1 METSATVKMLVSMA
15 VGSVVGVLSVEC
27 GPMEPVGGGRS
38 LTGKTPAVAT
48 GNATGGSEVVIDLTP
63 SAGPG
68 GSTGSSSA
76 TVTVMPASAAAN
88 CGIQT
93 RNPTSLPVDLLLV
106 LDRSGS
112 MNDDIASNAT
122 CGNRGAPAGCAARWP
137 TMTGA
142 LAQVLAASPAG
153 VQWGLKLFT
162 SPGGQVCTV
171 NPGAD
176 VAVGPDTAAQIEAA
190 IAGTTPQGETPTS
203 AAMNAAIS
211 YFNTVNDGLAHYMLL
226 ATDGQPNCDPGT
238 SGNVTTKSVGDT
250 VAAITT
256 AAAPGSDIETY
267 VIGIGPSIGNLDNF
281 ATAGGTGTYFP
292 ATSPGDLTSAL
303 SAIAGAVAS
312 CVFTMDAA
320 PPDPSNLGVYLDKG
334 TKVPPDT
341 LNGYSL
347 GADGVTV
354 TFSGT
359 FCDGIKNGTY
369 HVMQVFFG
377 CPGGPS
383 PPEIVP

>member
-1 METSATVKMLVSMA
+1 
-15 VGSVVGVLSVEC
+15 
-27 GPMEPVGGGRS
+27 
-38 LTGKTPAVAT
+38 
-48 GNATGGSEVVIDLTP
+48 
-63 SAGPG
+63 
-68 GSTGSSSA
+68 
-76 TVTVMPASAAAN
+76 
-88 CGIQT
+88 
-93 RNPTSLPVDLLLV
+93 
-106 LDRSGS
+106 
-112 MNDDIASNAT
+112 
-122 CGNRGAPAGCAARWP
+122 
-137 TMTGA
+137 
-142 LAQVLAASPAG
+142 
-153 VQWGLKLFT
+153 
-162 SPGGQVCTV
+162 
-171 NPGAD
+171 
-176 VAVGPDTAAQIEAA
+176 
-190 IAGTTPQGETPTS
+190 
-203 AAMNAAIS
+203 MNAAIS

-238 SGNVTTKSVGDT
+238 SGNVTTKSVDDT